1 MVPMYRLWLVLG
13 CSAALLA
20 GADLTGVRTV
30 YVMPMSRGLDQY
42 LANRLATRHTFL
54 VVTDPK
60 LADAIFTDRIG
71 ESFQTELENI
81 FPDPKPAETKPAPEA
96 AKADPA
102 KPAAVSKDEKA
113 GEPQLPAVEKVSRKK
128 RASDDDADTPAGAKP
143 FSETVNKLSAPVSTF
158 GGAKGTIFLVDAKSR
173 LVVWSTFDPSKSTQN
188 RDLDRTASDIVSRLA
203 KDLKAAQK
211 Q

>member
-1 MVPMYRLWLVLG
+1 MDRLLLVLG
-13 CSAALLA
+13 CFAALA
-20 GADLTGVRTV
+20 PGADLTAVRTV

-42 LANRLATRHTFL
+42 LANRLTARHTFL

-60 LADAIFTDRIG
+60 RADAIFTDRIG

-96 AKADPA
+96 AKADPGR
-102 KPAAVSKDEKA
+102 PATVKKDETA
-113 GEPQLPAVEKVSRKK
+113 VEPQLPAAEKVSRKK
-128 RASDDDADTPAGAKP
+128 RASDDDADTPAGSKP
-143 FSETVNKLSAPVSTF
+143 FSDTVNKISAPVSTF
-158 GGAKGTIFLVDAKSR
+158 GGARGTIFLVDAKSR

-203 KDLKAAQK
+203 KDMKAAQK